1 MEKQHFSS
9 NLKNTYFLMR
19 HGTSI
24 ANEKGIIISNPVDGV
39 SMFGLTNIGEKEV
52 IKSAKSAL
60 ENKLLNK
67 DTIIFSSDFLRARE
81 TAEITSKVLGVNS
94 IIFTKKLRER
104 FFGNFDKTNNS
115 NYVTVWNKDIL
126 NENQTH
132 NGVESVVNVLY
143 RVTELIK
150 YLENNYK
157 DKKIL
162 LVSHGDTLQILQ
174 SMFTNTNPSK
184 HRSLKSIHTA
194 EIRPA

>member
-1 MEKQHFSS
+1 MEKQHFL
-9 NLKNTYFLMR
+9 NNFKNTYLLMR

-24 ANEKGIIISNPVDGV
+24 ANEEGIIISNTLDGV
-39 SMFGLTNIGEKEV
+39 SMFGLTDVGKKEV
-52 IKSAKSAL
+52 VKSAQSAL
-60 ENKLLNK
+60 ENELLNK
-67 DTIIFSSDFLRARE
+67 DVVIFSSDFLRARE

-115 NYVTVWNKDIL
+115 NYDNVWNKDVI
-126 NENQTH
+126 NENQTAD
-132 NGVESVVNVLY
+132 GVESVASVLY

-150 YLENNYK
+150 YLENNYEH
-157 DKKIL
+157 KKIL

-184 HRSLKSIHTA
+184 HRSLKSIHPA
-194 EIRPA
+194 EIRAV